1 MRRALYPGSFDPV
14 TNAHL
19 DLIERGARIYDELIV
34 AVAVNTGK
42 NPLFSMAERVA
53 MLEAEVGRFG
63 SVRVASFRGLAV
75 NFAKRSGAEVILR
88 GIRSFSDF
96 EYELQMAHTNRHF
109 SDSVETLFMIS
120 GVEWSFV
127 SARLLKEA
135 LVMGA
140 DIGHFVPAA
149 VHAALR
155 EKLCRAEDGD
165 PATG

>member
-1 MRRALYPGSFDPV
+1 MHRALYPGSFDPV

-19 DLIERGARIYDELIV
+19 DLIERSARIYDELIV

-42 NPLFSMAERVA
+42 NPLFSMPERVA
-53 MLEAEVGRFG
+53 MLEQEVGRFG
-63 SVRVASFRGLAV
+63 NVRVVSFRGLAV
-75 NFAKRSGAEVILR
+75 KFAVRSEAQVILR

-96 EYELQMAHTNRHF
+96 EYELQMAHTNRHL
-109 SDSVETLFMIS
+109 SGAVETLFMIS

-140 DIGHFVPAA
+140 DIGDFVPAH
-149 VHAALR
+149 VHVALR
-155 EKLCRAEDGD
+155 EKLCLTDDGD
-165 PATG
+165 VEAG